1 MLTPW
6 GQMVALHKHS
16 LLLLLSQA
24 VRSGWAAKQDTALS
38 LPPSPHHHI
47 YISAPSFTKK
57 NWAQNQSEASW
68 ASASW

>member
-24 VRSGWAAKQDTALS
+24 VREWLGCQAGHCSFTSS
-38 LPPSPHHHI
+38 LPHHHI
-47 YISAPSFTKK
+47 YTSPPSFTKK
-57 NWAQNQSEASW
+57 NWAQNQS
-68 ASASW
+68 